1 MMTSTMIKQKILKA
15 ILCLLTLLSFGES
28 FLTTTPAPASSS
40 SQSRHPTT
48 LLSNALEASL
58 FVKKSLFVRL
68 STSSSS
74 SSSLQSTT
82 TSTKTTPKEGP
93 DNEYDVII
101 VGSGIGG
108 LSAGAMLTKYGYK
121 VGIFESHYTPGGC
134 AHGYTIKDPKMGNE
148 DNEFVFDTGPSFF
161 SGINPKLPSKSSNPL
176 RSVLDASK

>member
-1 MMTSTMIKQKILKA
+1 MTSTMIKQKILQT
-15 ILCLLTLLSFGES
+15 IVCLLTLLSFGES

-40 SQSRHPTT
+40 SRSRRPTT
-48 LLSNALEASL
+48 LSNAAKPSL
-58 FVKKSLFVRL
+58 FVKKPLFVR
-68 STSSSS
+68 SSISSS

-82 TSTKTTPKEGP
+82 TSATTTTQTPEEP
-93 DNEYDVII
+93 EDEYDVII

>member
-40 SQSRHPTT
+40 SRSRHPTT
-48 LLSNALEASL
+48 LSNALEASL
-58 FVKKSLFVRL
+58 FVKKPLFVRSSTSPS
-68 STSSSS
+68 STSSS
-74 SSSLQSTT
+74 LRSTT
-82 TSTKTTPKEGP
+82 TSTTTTPKEGP

-134 AHGYTIKDPKMGNE
+134 AHGYTIKDNKLPDGN
-148 DNEFVFDTGPSFF
+148 NEFIFDTGPSFF

-176 RSVLDASK
+176 RTVLDASK